1 MKWIELKEI
10 LDNEFPP
17 ESADYEWD
25 SIGEQVNIK
34 EEISRV
40 LVTLDITIDVISQ
53 AQEQGVDLII
63 AHHPLFFGDK
73 NEILSK
79 DPITNAKHQLL
90 LASGIGVYIIHTNAD
105 FNPNSIAYMQGL
117 ALGLENLEQANDN
130 RYVTGELKEKI
141 TSEEF
146 MSIMK
151 EVLEL
156 NEVEFRSNFDLEE
169 EVKNVLIASGAGGD
183 NINLNSDYIN
193 VIGEVKYHEW
203 VKAKEAGAR
212 VIEISHFSEKI
223 FKNIVSVFLE
233 KQDVTVVMSEENNG
247 YKIY

>member
-1 MKWIELKEI
+1 MKWLDLKEI

-25 SIGEQVNIK
+25 SIGEQVKIK
-34 EEISRV
+34 EDINKV
-40 LVTLDITIDVISQ
+40 LVTLDITVDVIAQ
-53 AQEQGVDLII
+53 AQEQGADLII
-63 AHHPLFFGDK
+63 SHHPMFFGDRE
-73 NEILSK
+73 EIISK
-79 DPITNAKHQLL
+79 DPMANAKYQLL
-90 LASGIGVYIIHTNAD
+90 LSSGIGVYVIHTNAD

-117 ALGLENLEQANDN
+117 ALGLDNLEQSNGN
-130 RYVTGELKEKI
+130 RFVTGELKEEL
-141 TSEEF
+141 SSRDF
-146 MSIMK
+146 MEIMK

-156 NEVEFRSNFDLEE
+156 KEVEFRSNFDLEE
-169 EVKNVLIASGAGGD
+169 EVKNILIASGAGGD
-183 NINLNSDYIN
+183 NINLNSDYVN

-223 FKNIVSVFLE
+223 FKNIVSVFLD
-233 KQDVTVVMSEENNG
+233 KQDITVIMSEENNG